1 MPLLAHNRL
10 EITFIFFVFQASSL
24 VKECMEYLDHIKN
37 KNSPTCA
44 CLSTLKAFEER
55 FKDFSPQHFQD
66 KSSALLERH
75 PDGIWMW
82 NAVWAQCRDIR
93 QRLMEILHASYRN
106 QKPLG
111 TPQKES
117 AASRQD
123 EAHLKGPTQRVISTS
138 LGENESDPQTNP
150 VGSHMKTQNSH
161 DNETVMHFQPVRRD
175 RSSVGPNCDLIMT
188 GNTDKESAQI
198 ELPGQTFQL
207 KEEGRSQ
214 HFHQSDSNVS
224 TLHHGPMKK
233 LRKYPRIYSH
243 SDSDLRKSGQV
254 NKDDCFPPYKA
265 LVRSHSEGS
274 GLRSTSYHV
283 SMSKTNAAIKDKVH
297 VHKQTSA
304 ASCTESFLVIVSDR
318 GSWDEQSSRLS
329 HHDSF
334 CSSASGLSQSDI
346 NEKFSSDTKSDDSTL
361 ISPATRSDN
370 SVQTQDASICRPVRM
385 LDNSS
390 TVL

>member
-10 EITFIFFVFQASSL
+10 EMTFIFFVFQASSL

-37 KNSPTCA
+37 KNSPICA

-93 QRLMEILHASYRN
+93 QRLTEILHASYRN
-106 QKPLG
+106 QAPLG

-123 EAHLKGPTQRVISTS
+123 EAHLKGPTQSVISTS

-161 DNETVMHFQPVRRD
+161 DNETVTRFQPVRRD
-175 RSSVGPNCDLIMT
+175 TSSVGPHCDPIMT
-188 GNTDKESAQI
+188 ENTDKESAPI
-198 ELPGQTFQL
+198 ELQGQSFQL
-207 KEEGRSQ
+207 KEKGRSQ

-224 TLHHGPMKK
+224 TLHYGPMKK
-233 LRKYPRIYSH
+233 LRKHPRIFSH

-254 NKDDCFPPYKA
+254 NKQHYKA
-265 LVRSHSEGS
+265 LVRSQSEGS
-274 GLRSTSYHV
+274 GLRSTSYHI

-304 ASCTESFLVIVSDR
+304 ASCPESFLVIDSDR

-361 ISPATRSDN
+361 ISPVTRSDN
-370 SVQTQDASICRPVRM
+370 SVQMQDTSVCRPVRM

>member
-1 MPLLAHNRL
+1 M
-10 EITFIFFVFQASSL
+10 TFIVFVFQASSL
-24 VKECMEYLDHIKN
+24 VKDCMEYLDHIKK
-37 KNSPTCA
+37 KNSPICA

-66 KSSALLERH
+66 KSSTLLKRH

-93 QRLMEILHASYRN
+93 QRLREILHASHRN
-106 QKPLG
+106 QMPLG

-117 AASRQD
+117 AVSRQD
-123 EAHLKGPTQRVISTS
+123 EAHLKGPTQSLISTS
-138 LGENESDPQTNP
+138 LRENEGDPQTNP
-150 VGSHMKTQNSH
+150 VGGQMKSRNSR
-161 DNETVMHFQPVRRD
+161 DNETVTHFEPVRRD
-175 RSSVGPNCDLIMT
+175 TSSVAPNCDPIMT
-188 GNTDKESAQI
+188 ENTHKESAQI
-198 ELPGQTFQL
+198 ELQGQSFQL

-214 HFHQSDSNVS
+214 HLQQSEGNVS
-224 TLHHGPMKK
+224 ILMKK
-233 LRKYPRIYSH
+233 LRKCPRIYSH

-254 NKDDCFPPYKA
+254 NKHDCFPRCKA
-265 LVRSHSEGS
+265 LVRTHSEGS
-274 GLRSTSYHV
+274 CLRSTSYHV
-283 SMSKTNAAIKDKVH
+283 SMSKTNAAIKNKVH

-304 ASCTESFLVIVSDR
+304 ASCPESFLVVDSDR

-329 HHDSF
+329 HHNSF
-334 CSSASGLSQSDI
+334 CSSTSGQSQSDI

-361 ISPATRSDN
+361 TSAATRSN
-370 SVQTQDASICRPVRM
+370 NPVRTQDESVCRPVRM

>member
-1 MPLLAHNRL
+1 M
-10 EITFIFFVFQASSL
+10 TFIFFVFQASSL
-24 VKECMEYLDHIKN
+24 VKECMEYLDHMN
-37 KNSPTCA
+37 KNSPICA

-82 NAVWAQCRDIR
+82 NAVRAQCRDIT
-93 QRLMEILHASYRN
+93 QRLTEILHASYRN

-111 TPQKES
+111 MPQKES

-150 VGSHMKTQNSH
+150 VGGHMNTRNSH
-161 DNETVMHFQPVRRD
+161 DNETVTHFQPVSRD
-175 RSSVGPNCDLIMT
+175 TSSVAPHCENAY
-188 GNTDKESAQI
+188 KESAPIDLQ
-198 ELPGQTFQL
+198 GQSFQL

-214 HFHQSDSNVS
+214 HFHQ
-224 TLHHGPMKK
+224 MKK
-233 LRKYPRIYSH
+233 LRKCPRIYSH
-243 SDSDLRKSGQV
+243 SDSDLRRSGQV
-254 NKDDCFPPYKA
+254 NKHDCFPHYKA

-274 GLRSTSYHV
+274 CLRSTSYHV

-304 ASCTESFLVIVSDR
+304 ASCPESFLVIDSDR
-318 GSWDEQSSRLS
+318 GSWDEQNSRLS

-361 ISPATRSDN
+361 MSPATRSDIP
-370 SVQTQDASICRPVRM
+370 VQMQDASVGRPVHM